1 MTKLVDRVIR
11 GAKVV
16 SGQAIIEAA
25 VAIDGERIV
34 AVGDEA
40 LMPPARETVDASG
53 LHLLPGAIDSHVHFR
68 DPGYPHKETWRT
80 GSAAAACG
88 GVTTVFE
95 MPNTNPPTG
104 TLEALRM
111 KLDAARSSYVDF
123 GIHGLFGDDTVER
136 LEQLLDAGVTSFK
149 AFVGNT
155 FGNLPAPSDGAL
167 LEGFETLAAR
177 GIRTVVHAENS
188 SIMARREGH
197 LRAAGRTDPL
207 AHLAARPA
215 VAEIEAIGRVITLAE
230 WTGARIHIAHHSA
243 ADSLFVIRDAKR
255 RGVDVTVET
264 CPQYLLI
271 NTDHMKRIGGILRVN
286 PPIREPRHNEPLWQA
301 LKEGVIDMIATDHAP
316 HSIEEKTRED
326 IWTCDCGFPGVETQ
340 MPLMLTEVNRG
351 RASLMDYVR
360 WSAEAPARAWGL
372 WPLKGRI
379 APGAHADIVL
389 VDMNRR
395 ARLQQGRL
403 QSISRISPWHGRT
416 VIGTPLHTL
425 VRGRFVMR
433 DGELIRDA
441 AGWGVSVKS
450 IQNMP
455 PPAPRHLDTTTQAIR
470 SVPAGA
476 PLSARPADGAQD
488 SLWADESYLEPLP
501 PSAGGSGRI

>member
-1 MTKLVDRVIR
+1 
-11 GAKVV
+11 
-16 SGQAIIEAA
+16 
-25 VAIDGERIV
+25 
-34 AVGDEA
+34 
-40 LMPPARETVDASG
+40 
-53 LHLLPGAIDSHVHFR
+53 
-68 DPGYPHKETWRT
+68 
-80 GSAAAACG
+80 
-88 GVTTVFE
+88 VTTVFE

-316 HSIEEKTRED
+316 HSVEEKTRED